1 MHIKRFIPS
10 AKHWAEAKCSASV
23 SSRMAVTSVVN
34 QAVPPCV
41 HSLSLSPWVGLLL
54 AAALVHNHVF
64 VVSEQHLAVLVVE
77 HTERTH
83 LGRSAAGRNHAVRV
97 EMLQ

>member
-10 AKHWAEAKCSASV
+10 AKHWAEAKCSGSV
-23 SSRMAVTSVVN
+23 CSLLHTSFSSVANKVACRM
-34 QAVPPCV
+34 
-41 HSLSLSPWVGLLL
+41 SPVQSLLL
-54 AAALVHNHVF
+54 TAALIHNHVF
-64 VVSEQHLAVLVVE
+64 VVSEEHLSVLIVE

-83 LGRSAAGRNHAVRV
+83 LGRRAAGRNHAVRV